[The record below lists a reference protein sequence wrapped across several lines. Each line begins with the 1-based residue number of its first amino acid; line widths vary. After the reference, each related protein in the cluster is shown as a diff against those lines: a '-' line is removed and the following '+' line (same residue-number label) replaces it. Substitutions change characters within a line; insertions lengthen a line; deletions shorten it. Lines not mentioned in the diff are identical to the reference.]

1 MVYPEN
7 NTVALA
13 STEVLVIGGGLAG
26 CSVAYFLAKNGVEVT
41 LIERGDLNALA
52 SGANAGSIHAQIPHP
67 EFLHL
72 GEAWARAFAPTIPLM
87 LESIQLWGQLEE
99 ELGVDLEFSLTG
111 GLLVGRTAE
120 QMRDIERKVAIERE
134 HGLSI
139 EMLSRVDLR
148 QIAPYLADDLIG
160 ASFCPTEGKANPLA
174 VTPAFADA
182 ASALGARICSRTALQ
197 AIRSDGELYIAQTSG
212 GRISARRI
220 VNCGGADAGVIS
232 AMVGINLPIEGY
244 PIQVS
249 VTEPVAPLVPH
260 LVYYAGG
267 KLTLKQSRQ
276 GAFLIGG
283 GWPAAIDSTT
293 GRVTVRLDSLRA
305 NLAVATSVV
314 PALRHVH
321 LVRTWPAIVNGTPD
335 WRPILGEVPNRPR
348 FYICCFP
355 WMGFTAGPICGRWI
369 AELIVGRKPRPEI
382 AHFVT
387 LPGSRRDA
395 AGG

>member
-148 QIAPYLADDLIG
+148 QIAPYVADDLIG

-182 ASALGARICSRTALQ
+182 AS
-197 AIRSDGELYIAQTSG
+197 
-212 GRISARRI
+212 
-220 VNCGGADAGVIS
+220 
-232 AMVGINLPIEGY
+232 
-244 PIQVS
+244 
-249 VTEPVAPLVPH
+249 
-260 LVYYAGG
+260 
-267 KLTLKQSRQ
+267 
-276 GAFLIGG
+276 
-283 GWPAAIDSTT
+283 
-293 GRVTVRLDSLRA
+293 
-305 NLAVATSVV
+305 
-314 PALRHVH
+314 
-321 LVRTWPAIVNGTPD
+321 
-335 WRPILGEVPNRPR
+335 
-348 FYICCFP
+348 
-355 WMGFTAGPICGRWI
+355 
-369 AELIVGRKPRPEI
+369 
-382 AHFVT
+382 
-387 LPGSRRDA
+387 
-395 AGG
+395 